1 MSWLVRDGDVLATV
15 DEATS
20 GPDRVRG
27 LWHRPAPTGALV
39 LRPPFVLHTLGLPYA
54 VDVAF
59 LEDGTDGR
67 MAVTETVRLPRYRV
81 ARPRIGAKLLV
92 VAADGAFERWRLAVG
107 DEVEISGGDN
117 GAG

>member
-20 GPDRVRG
+20 GPDRLRG
-27 LWHRPAPTGALV
+27 LWHRPPPVGAL
-39 LRPPFVLHTLGLPYA
+39 LMRPPLVLHTVGLPYA

-59 LEDGTDGR
+59 CDGGTEGR
-67 MAVTETVRLPRYRV
+67 MAVTETVRLPPFRV
-81 ARPRIGAKLLV
+81 ARPRLGTKMLV

-107 DEVEISGGDN
+107 DELEISGRDY
-117 GAG
+117 AG